1 MVQVISTVS
10 RVACQLARSQLF
22 SARAATSLGNKLVP
36 TRALSMGLSQP
47 KVSLANDKPTP
58 LTLLTDEELAM
69 KEVVAKLSKEKFAPL
84 VKEMDEKSLMYPE
97 VISALFENG
106 LMNISVDPKYDG
118 VGASFFAT
126 LLAVEEI
133 AKVDSSISA
142 MVDVHNTLF
151 VDTIC
156 VYGNEEQKFKYLPRC
171 AQDLVGSFCLSESN
185 AGSDAFSLKTS
196 AKKDGD
202 HFILNGTKMWIT
214 NSENAGAYIIFA
226 NADFSAG
233 YKGITAF
240 IVDRGT
246 PGLSIG
252 KHEDKL
258 GIRASSTCP
267 VIMEDVRVPASNIIG
282 EYGKGYKIAIETLNE
297 GRIGIGAQM
306 VGLAQGVFD
315 HAVKYTLE
323 RTAFKQKIFDFQGM
337 QHQIAEI
344 ATKIETARLL
354 VYNAA
359 RLREA
364 GLPYVKEAAMA
375 KYHAGEV
382 AVQAAN
388 KAIEWMGG
396 VGFTKDYPV
405 EKYLRDSKIGQIYEG
420 TSNIQLNTI
429 AKIIK
434 SEYES

>member
-1 MVQVISTVS
+1 MKF
-10 RVACQLARSQLF
+10 L
-22 SARAATSLGNKLVP
+22 
-36 TRALSMGLSQP
+36 
-47 KVSLANDKPTP
+47 SLASRLTKSGVSHCPTTRLMSTLKPGVATTANKPTP
-58 LTLLTDEELAM
+58 LTMFSDEELAM
-69 KEVVAKLSKEKFAPL
+69 REAVSKLSREKFAPM
-84 VKEMDEKSLMYPE
+84 VRDMDEKSKMHPD
-97 VISALFENG
+97 VVRTLFENG

-118 VGASFFAT
+118 AGATYFAT
-126 LLAVEEI
+126 ILAIEEL
-133 AKVDSSISA
+133 AKVDPSISV

-151 VDTIC
+151 AETLA
-156 VYGNEEQKFKYLPRC
+156 VYGSEDQRQKYLPRC
-171 AQDLVGSFCLSESN
+171 AVDLIGAFALSETE

-196 AKKDGD
+196 ARRDGD
-202 HFILNGTKMWIT
+202 SFVINGAKCWIT
-214 NSENAGAYIIFA
+214 NSEQAGTFIVFA
-226 NADFSAG
+226 NADFSIG

-240 IVDRGT
+240 LVDKDT
-246 PGLSIG
+246 PGLSLG
-252 KHEDKL
+252 RPENKL

-267 VIMEDVRVPASNIIG
+267 VIFEDVRVPSSNIIG
-282 EYGKGYKIAIETLNE
+282 EFGKGYKIAIETLNE

-306 VGLAQGVFD
+306 LGLAQGVFE

-382 AVQAAN
+382 AVLTSN

-396 VGFTKDYPV
+396 VGFTRDYPV

-434 SEYES
+434 VEFSS

>member
-1 MVQVISTVS
+1 MLS
-10 RVACQLARSQLF
+10 RTARGAAILARSSRVLNTVPEPLRRI
-22 SARAATSLGNKLVP
+22 SARFMSINT
-36 TRALSMGLSQP
+36 QP
-47 KVSLANDKPTP
+47 KAVITNEKPLP
-58 LTLLTDEELAM
+58 LTLFSDEELAM
-69 KEVVAKLSKEKFAPL
+69 KEVVARLSKEKFAPL
-84 VKEMDEKSLMYPE
+84 VKEMDEKSEMFPE
-97 VISALFENG
+97 VIESLFDNG

-118 VGASFFAT
+118 VGASFFTT

-133 AKVDSSISA
+133 AKVDPSISA

-151 VDTIC
+151 VETIN
-156 VYGNEEQKFKYLPRC
+156 VYGSEEQKLKYLPRC
-171 AQDLVGSFCLSESN
+171 ATNLVGSFCLSEPN

-196 AKKDGD
+196 AKKDGN
-202 HFILNGTKMWIT
+202 HFILNGSKCWIT
-214 NSENAGAYIIFA
+214 NAENAGAYIIFA

-240 IVDRGT
+240 MVDRDT
-246 PGLSIG
+246 PGLTIA

-267 VIMEDVRVPASNIIG
+267 VILEDVKIPASNIIG

-315 HAVKYTLE
+315 HAVRYTLE
-323 RTAFKQKIFDFQGM
+323 RVAFKQKIFDFQGM
-337 QHQIAEI
+337 QHQIADV
-344 ATKIETARLL
+344 ATRIETARLL

-359 RLREA
+359 RLRES

-382 AVQAAN
+382 ACHAAN

-396 VGFTKDYPV
+396 VGFTRDYPV

-434 SEYES
+434 MEFEQ

>member
-1 MVQVISTVS
+1 MMSLKPGVAGQVSTE
-10 RVACQLARSQLF
+10 
-22 SARAATSLGNKLVP
+22 
-36 TRALSMGLSQP
+36 
-47 KVSLANDKPTP
+47 KPTP
-58 LTLLTDEELAM
+58 LTMFSDEEIAM
-69 KEVVAKLSKEKFAPL
+69 REMVAKISREKFAPL
-84 VKEMDEKSLMYPE
+84 VKEMDEQSKMSPE
-97 VISALFENG
+97 VVKALFENG
-106 LMNISVDPKYDG
+106 LMSITVDPKYDG
-118 VGASFFAT
+118 AGASYFACI
-126 LLAVEEI
+126 LAIEEL
-133 AKVDSSISA
+133 AKVDPSISV
-142 MVDVHNTLF
+142 MVDVHHTLF
-151 VDTIC
+151 AETLTA
-156 VYGNEEQKFKYLPRC
+156 YGTEEQRQRYLPRC
-171 AQDLVGSFCLSESN
+171 ATDLVGAFALSETN
-185 AGSDAFSLKTS
+185 AGSDAFSLKTA

-202 HFILNGTKMWIT
+202 HFVINGSKCWIT
-214 NSENAGAYIIFA
+214 NSEQAGAFIVFA
-226 NADFSAG
+226 NADFSVG

-240 IVDRGT
+240 IIDKNT
-246 PGLSIG
+246 PGLSLG
-252 KHEDKL
+252 KPENKL

-267 VIMEDVRVPASNIIG
+267 LIFEDVRVPISNIIG

-306 VGLAQGVFD
+306 LGLAQGVFD

-337 QHQIAEI
+337 QHQIAEV
-344 ATKIETARLL
+344 ATRIETARLL

-382 AVQAAN
+382 AVYTSN

-396 VGFTKDYPV
+396 VGFTRDYPV

-434 SEYES
+434 SELGGGK

>member
-1 MVQVISTVS
+1 MNVLQRTS
-10 RVACQLARSQLF
+10 RIARLLLNNSQHHVRRPSQRLLASHNNLE
-22 SARAATSLGNKLVP
+22 P
-36 TRALSMGLSQP
+36 LS
-47 KVSLANDKPTP
+47 DKPTP
-58 LTLLTDEELAM
+58 LTQFTDEELAM
-69 KEVVAKLSKEKFAPL
+69 KEMVYKLSNEKFAPL
-84 VKEMDEKSLMYPE
+84 VKEMDEKSHMDPK
-97 VISALFENG
+97 VVKALFENG

-118 VGASFFAT
+118 SGATYFSCI
-126 LLAVEEI
+126 LAIEEL
-133 AKVDSSISA
+133 AKVDPSISV

-151 VDTIC
+151 NETLAI
-156 VYGNEEQKFKYLPRC
+156 YGTEEQKLKYLPRC
-171 AQDLVGSFCLSESN
+171 GTDLMGAFALSETDS
-185 AGSDAFSLKTS
+185 GSDAFALKTS

-202 HFILNGTKMWIT
+202 HFILNGTKCWIT
-214 NSENAGAYIIFA
+214 NSEQAGLFIVFA

-240 IVDRGT
+240 LVEKGL
-246 PGLSIG
+246 PGFSIG
-252 KHEDKL
+252 RPENKL

-267 VIMEDVRVPASNIIG
+267 LTFENVRVPASSIIG
-282 EYGKGYKIAIETLNE
+282 QYGKGYKIAIETLNE

-315 HAVKYTLE
+315 HAVKYTTE
-323 RTAFKQKIFDFQGM
+323 RVAFKQKVFDFQGM
-337 QHQIAEI
+337 QHQIADV
-344 ATKIETARLL
+344 ATKIETAKLL

-364 GLPYVKEAAMA
+364 GLPFVKQAAMA
-375 KYHAGEV
+375 KWHAGEV
-382 AVQAAN
+382 AVYSSN

-396 VGFTKDYPV
+396 VGFTRDYPI

-434 SEYES
+434 SEIAN

>member
-1 MVQVISTVS
+1 MLT
-10 RVACQLARSQLF
+10 LNP
-22 SARAATSLGNKLVP
+22 GVP
-36 TRALSMGLSQP
+36 TA
-47 KVSLANDKPTP
+47 VDKPTP
-58 LTLLTDEELAM
+58 LTVFSDDELAM
-69 KEVVAKLSKEKFAPL
+69 KEAVSKLSKEKFAPL
-84 VKEMDEKSLMYPE
+84 VKEMDEISKMSPE
-97 VISALFENG
+97 VVSALFENG
-106 LMNISVDPKYDG
+106 LMNISVDPKYNG
-118 VGASFFAT
+118 VGASYFAT
-126 LLAVEEI
+126 ILAIEEL
-133 AKVDSSISA
+133 AKVDPSISV

-151 VDTIC
+151 AESLM
-156 VYGNEEQKFKYLPRC
+156 VYGSEEQRQRYLPRC
-171 AQDLVGSFCLSESN
+171 AQDLVGAFALSETD
-185 AGSDAFSLKTS
+185 AGSDAFSLKTA
-196 AKKDGD
+196 AKRDGD
-202 HFILNGTKMWIT
+202 HFIINGAKCWIT
-214 NSENAGAYIIFA
+214 NSEQAGTFIVFA
-226 NADFSAG
+226 NADFSIG

-240 IVDRGT
+240 LVDKNT
-246 PGLSIG
+246 PGLSLG
-252 KHEDKL
+252 KPENKL

-267 VIMEDVRVPASNIIG
+267 LIFEDVRVPASNIIG

-306 VGLAQGVFD
+306 LGLAQGVFE
-315 HAVKYTLE
+315 HSVRYTLE

-337 QHQIAEI
+337 QHQIANV

-382 AVQAAN
+382 AVYASN

-396 VGFTKDYPV
+396 VGFTRDYPV

-429 AKIIK
+429 AKIIR
-434 SEYES
+434 SEMAD

>member
-1 MVQVISTVS
+1 MSVLWKATRLV
-10 RVACQLARSQLF
+10 RSMAIKSN
-22 SARAATSLGNKLVP
+22 SARPIRLLNTQAGFATV
-36 TRALSMGLSQP
+36 
-47 KVSLANDKPTP
+47 DKPNP
-58 LTLLTDEELAM
+58 LTAFSDEELAM
-69 KEVVAKLSKEKFAPL
+69 KDMVSKLSRDKFSPL
-84 VKEMDEKSLMYPE
+84 VKEMDERSQMNPAVVK
-97 VISALFENG
+97 ALFENG

-118 VGASFFAT
+118 AGASYFAT
-126 LLAVEEI
+126 ILAIEEL
-133 AKVDSSISA
+133 AKVDPSISV

-151 VDTIC
+151 AETLT
-156 VYGNEEQKFKYLPRC
+156 VYGSEELRQKYLPKC
-171 AQDLVGSFCLSESN
+171 GQDLVGAFALSETDS
-185 AGSDAFSLKTS
+185 GSDAFSLKTE

-202 HFILNGTKMWIT
+202 HFIIKGSKCWIT
-214 NSENAGAYIIFA
+214 NSEQAGAFIVFA

-240 IVDRGT
+240 IVDKST

-252 KHEDKL
+252 KPENKL

-267 VIMEDVRVPASNIIG
+267 LIFDDVKVPASNIIG

-306 VGLAQGVFD
+306 VGLAQGVFE

-337 QHQIAEI
+337 QHQIADI
-344 ATKIETARLL
+344 AVHIETARLL

-364 GLPYVKEAAMA
+364 GMPYVKEAAMA
-375 KYHAGEV
+375 KYHAGNV
-382 AVQAAN
+382 AVQSAN

-396 VGFTKDYPV
+396 VGFTRDYPI

-434 SEYES
+434 SEMSG

>member
-1 MVQVISTVS
+1 MMKFINLASKLLGSTKPNPWK
-10 RVACQLARSQLF
+10 RNQNFRS
-22 SARAATSLGNKLVP
+22 
-36 TRALSMGLSQP
+36 LSTLKPGIADLTE
-47 KVSLANDKPTP
+47 KPTP
-58 LTLLTDEELAM
+58 LTVFSDEELAM
-69 KEVVAKLSKEKFAPL
+69 KEVVSKLAREKFSPL
-84 VKEMDEKSLMYPE
+84 VRDMDEKSKMSPE
-97 VISALFENG
+97 VVKTLFENG

-118 VGASFFAT
+118 AGASYFAT
-126 LLAVEEI
+126 ILAIEEL
-133 AKVDSSISA
+133 AKVDPSISV

-151 VDTIC
+151 TETLA
-156 VYGNEEQKFKYLPRC
+156 VYGSEEQRQRYLPRC
-171 AQDLVGSFCLSESN
+171 AQDLVGAFALSETD
-185 AGSDAFSLKTS
+185 AGSDAFSLKTA

-202 HFILNGTKMWIT
+202 NFIINGAKCWIT
-214 NSENAGAYIIFA
+214 NSEQAGAFIVFA

-240 IVDRGT
+240 LVDKNS
-246 PGLSIG
+246 PGLSLG
-252 KHEDKL
+252 KPENKL

-267 VIMEDVRVPASNIIG
+267 LIFEDVRVRANNIVG

-306 VGLAQGVFD
+306 LGLAQGVFD
-315 HAVKYTLE
+315 YAVKYTLE
-323 RTAFKQKIFDFQGM
+323 RTAFKQKIFEFQGM
-337 QHQIAEI
+337 QHQIADI

-382 AVQAAN
+382 AVQASN

-434 SEYES
+434 SEFGN

>member
-1 MVQVISTVS
+1 MSTMLSRSIRDFTRLASRFRTLGHVS
-10 RVACQLARSQLF
+10 T
-22 SARAATSLGNKLVP
+22 ATRIPS
-36 TRALSMGLSQP
+36 RCLSVGLSQP
-47 KVSLANDKPTP
+47 KVHTTNEKPLP
-58 LTLLTDEELAM
+58 LTLYSDEELAM

-84 VKEMDEKSLMYPE
+84 VKEMDEKSEMYPE
-97 VISALFENG
+97 VIESLFENG

-118 VGASFFAT
+118 VGASFFTT

-133 AKVDSSISA
+133 AKVDPSISA

-151 VDTIC
+151 VETIC
-156 VYGNEEQKFKYLPRC
+156 AYGSEDQKLKYLPRC
-171 AQDLVGSFCLSESN
+171 ATNLVGSFCLSEPN

-196 AKKDGD
+196 AKKDGN
-202 HFILNGTKMWIT
+202 HFILNGSKCWIT
-214 NSENAGAYIIFA
+214 NAENAGAYIIFA

-240 IVDRGT
+240 MVDRDT
-246 PGLSIG
+246 PGLTIAR
-252 KHEDKL
+252 HEDKL

-267 VIMEDVRVPASNIIG
+267 VILEDARVPASNIIG

-323 RTAFKQKIFDFQGM
+323 RTAFKQKIFEFQGM
-337 QHQIAEI
+337 QHQIADV
-344 ATKIETARLL
+344 ATQIEAARLL

-359 RLREA
+359 RLRES

-375 KYHAGEV
+375 KYHAGNV
-382 AVQAAN
+382 AVEAAN

-396 VGFTKDYPV
+396 VGFTRDYPV

-434 SEYES
+434 SEMSS